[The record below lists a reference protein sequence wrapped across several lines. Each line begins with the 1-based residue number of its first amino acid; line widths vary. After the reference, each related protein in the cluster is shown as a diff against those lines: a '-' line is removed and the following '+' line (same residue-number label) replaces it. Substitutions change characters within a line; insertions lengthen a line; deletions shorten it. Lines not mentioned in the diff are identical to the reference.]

1 MWIGDV
7 GISGINAVAEIL
19 AGNVTPSGSLVDTYL
34 YDNFSAPAMMNFVP
48 TVYEGYEEGIIPEHA
63 KTYMIY
69 QEGIYVGY
77 KYYETRYED
86 YVMQSG
92 NSGAYEYH
100 DDVAYPFGYGMS
112 YTDFKYSDLK
122 VSYNKEKDVF
132 EVSVKVTN
140 TGKEYSGKETVQVY
154 FQSDNERDRG
164 FRTVLLN
171 PLMKGYSAFQPA
183 AGISIAYNDM
193 KILEVHAL
201 FDAITN
207 GADYVTDFEFGY
219 KIDRT
224 VAAVIES
231 SKTHEWVDVK

>member
-1 MWIGDV
+1 
-7 GISGINAVAEIL
+7 
-19 AGNVTPSGSLVDTYL
+19 
-34 YDNFSAPAMMNFVP
+34 MMNFVP

-77 KYYETRYED
+77 KYYETRYEE

-154 FQSDNERDRG
+154 FQSPYTAYDIENGVEKSSVALCG
-164 FRTVLLN
+164 FGKTEILAPGASDTLNMTV
-171 PLMKGYSAFQPA
+171 
-183 AGISIAYNDM
+183 D
-193 KILEVHAL
+193 
-201 FDAITN
+201 
-207 GADYVTDFEFGY
+207 
-219 KIDRT
+219 
-224 VAAVIES
+224 
-231 SKTHEWVDVK
+231 